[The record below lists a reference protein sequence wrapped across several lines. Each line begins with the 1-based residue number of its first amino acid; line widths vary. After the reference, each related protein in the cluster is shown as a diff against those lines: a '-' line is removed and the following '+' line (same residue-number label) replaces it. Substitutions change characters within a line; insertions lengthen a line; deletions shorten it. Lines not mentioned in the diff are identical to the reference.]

1 MLNRLLILGLALLV
15 VLPAPTPVYADQPEA
30 REVARI
36 NNCPPKKID
45 VYQSTPGSDGHTIY
59 QVTCTLP
66 KTTDTSAAAG
76 PDALL
81 ISCDQ
86 SLCELLRPITLEKK

>member
-1 MLNRLLILGLALLV
+1 MLKSFVTFIFVLLCAGSA
-15 VLPAPTPVYADQPEA
+15 YAGQPEA

-45 VYQSTPGSDGHTIY
+45 VYQNVVGSADKVIY

-66 KTTDTSAAAG
+66 KTTGQDATAG

-81 ISCDQ
+81 ITCDQ
-86 SLCELLRPITLEKK
+86 TICELLRPITLEKK